1 MNKETIKQIILA
13 AQEMIPKIT
22 LVERPFSFEPHAC
35 QVLVGIRRAGK
46 SFLLYQYIQQL
57 LRQGHSFEEV
67 LFVNFED
74 ERILDMT
81 ASDLHLL
88 LEAYRELYA
97 HRPII
102 FLDEI
107 QNIEGW
113 EHFARRLADEKY
125 QVMITGS
132 NARMLSRDIVSTL
145 GGRYLLKEV
154 FPFGFKEYLDYRK
167 VTLGSHWDL
176 SPQRAD
182 IVRMMGEYLHGGGL
196 SESFSLIDKRGWM
209 QALYERILLSDI
221 VVRHR
226 IRNERSI
233 RLLVRKLAESVM
245 QPTSIK
251 RLQNILQGDGTKIS
265 RETIADYLGYLH
277 DAYLTFPISNYT
289 NSLPERSTIGKH
301 YFYDNGLLSLFIT
314 NPDTKLLENIVALHL
329 YKRYGDELQYYNKN
343 VEVDFIVRS
352 TKLLM
357 QVSWSI
363 AEENTRRRE
372 VEALCKAA
380 NFFNCKEA
388 YIVTFNEEETI
399 SLDALTIHV
408 VPVFRLLLEL

>member
-13 AQEMIPKIT
+13 AQEMIPNIH
-22 LVERPFSFEPHAC
+22 LVERSFAFEPNAC

-57 LRQGHSFEEV
+57 LHQGHSMEEM

-74 ERILDMT
+74 ERILGMT
-81 ASDLHLL
+81 VSDLHLL
-88 LEAYRELYA
+88 LEAYREMFA
-97 HRPII
+97 HRPFI

-132 NARMLSRDIVSTL
+132 NARMLSRDIASTL

-154 FPFGFKEYLDYRK
+154 YPFGFKEYIDYRK
-167 VTLGSHWDL
+167 VSLHSHWEL

-182 IVRMMGEYLHGGGL
+182 IVRMMKEYLYGGGL
-196 SESFSLIDKRGWM
+196 AESFGLIDKRGWM
-209 QALYERILLSDI
+209 QGLYERILLSDI
-221 VVRHR
+221 VVRHH
-226 IRNERSI
+226 IRNERSL

-265 RETIADYLGYLH
+265 RETIADYMGYLH
-277 DAYLTFPISNYT
+277 DAYLTFTISNYT
-289 NSLPERSTIGKH
+289 DSLSERSTIGKH

-314 NPDTKLLENIVALHL
+314 QPETKLLENLVALHL
-329 YKRYGDELQYYNKN
+329 YKKYGDKLQYYNRN
-343 VEVDFIVRS
+343 VEVDFIVNS
-352 TKLLM
+352 KHLLV
-357 QVSWSI
+357 QVAWSI
-363 AEENTRRRE
+363 TDESTRQRE
-372 VEALCKAA
+372 TEALVKAA
-380 NFFNCKEA
+380 TFFGYNEA

-399 SLDALTIHV
+399 TMDSLTIHTI
-408 VPVFRLLLEL
+408 PLFKLLLE